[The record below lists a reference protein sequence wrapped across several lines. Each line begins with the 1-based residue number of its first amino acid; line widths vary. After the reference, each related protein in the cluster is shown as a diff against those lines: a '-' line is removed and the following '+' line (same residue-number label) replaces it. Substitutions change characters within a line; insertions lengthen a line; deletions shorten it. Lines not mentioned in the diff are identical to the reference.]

1 MKISGSFKTQD
12 NNTIRVVFYNKKNT
26 AASININT
34 SNDIYFGDEPVIITT
49 EIDDTFAHLL
59 KTQAKITLVTR
70 RWLGDYLFADNT
82 KSIVVNIWKNDVC
95 IFAGYV
101 SANTY
106 NQQYS
111 HELEELEINCID
123 TLSTLKNRRLTDDTT
138 YEDLVA
144 QSTIRPFSWFF
155 DKINLEDPAGVIP
168 NLPEFPS
175 EEMHAWFET
184 GWGREVNDDS
194 SINYYGIESECVIL
208 DEDTAV
214 ATGDT
219 RRGEDKTPTYIQSTD
234 TCIVDGVQYY
244 KKYAWITVNGEL
256 VNTGDWIVGDPTGDM
271 PYVIRQET
279 RLTGWSTGV
288 LPQPF
293 DFWEH
298 MTTFDVY
305 SNGMEIAVSDSIGE
319 QIPETPQTTTN
330 GSYYEFRQG
339 ADDDLDY
346 DENTQT
352 YYYKNYAWV
361 CVNNV
366 CENSGQWERGN
377 EKAHQTGTHT
387 AITGWQY
394 DDPAVAFEYYETVSH
409 YIDYSDGTSE
419 LDYTTMGHQIPLTPN
434 TTSAGSYYEFRQAG
448 DDDLDIDPVTGFSY
462 YKNYAWVIVN
472 NVAEKTNNWV
482 RGGEYNDYSDV
493 DQYNIYGKTIYNNS
507 AAPRMMINGTLY
519 TADIFDIQTKIFAFT
534 NVPTTFTS
542 MTLEDSEL
550 YDQLFFNNID
560 TSNVVDMHDMFH
572 LAGNLRTLDISCFD
586 FSSAGSMA
594 YMFFSC
600 GSLTSLD
607 VSNWDVSSVST
618 MAYMFDGCSSLTSLD
633 VSNWDVSHVTGMS
646 YMFNGCS
653 SLTSIDVSNWDVSHV
668 TGMGHMFAGCSSLT
682 SIDISGWTTS
692 TSTSTDHMFSGCSS
706 LTSIDVSNVSMQ
718 NCRSMVGMFSGCSS
732 LTSIDVSSLDM
743 PNVTEMNTVFYG
755 CSSLTSIDVSNWDVS
770 HVTDMDGMFSN
781 CTSLTSIDVSGW
793 TTSSLKDM
801 YQMFAGCTSL
811 TSLDLSNFDTSHVTS
826 MTSCFAVCSSLTT
839 LNLSNFDLS
848 LVPLS
853 STNAGMW
860 WVFQYSDNLSKLIIN
875 NVSNDTYSKII
886 SSGAYLPTTTVIYR
900 DNYVYKYNSNTS
912 QWEIVNKIY
921 GTAISTQTTAPTIS
935 LNGTTYTAD
944 VWDDTTKEFGFT
956 NVPTNVTSISITDLY
971 DELIFSNYIDTSNM
985 TSMYRMFYNC
995 SNLTSLDISHFN
1007 TSNVTNMNYM
1017 FNACKGFTS
1026 LDLSNFIT
1034 DNVRQMLSLFSGCT
1048 ILTSLDLSNWE
1059 VGSNTTISNM
1069 FYRTTALTSIIMNN
1083 VSDDTFNKIGSISSI
1098 HVSRITIYRDG
1109 DAYKWNSSTSQWE
1122 IQS

>member
-34 SNDIYFGDEPVIITT
+34 SDDIYFGEEPVIITT

-271 PYVIRQET
+271 PYVVRQET

-346 DENTQT
+346 DEENEV

-366 CENSGQWERGN
+366 CENSGQWQRGN
-377 EKAHQTGTHT
+377 IYSSVVNTFQTLV
-387 AITGWQY
+387 GWTY
-394 DDPAVAFEYYETVSH
+394 GNSDFEYYERLRT
-409 YIDYSDGTSE
+409 DYELGNGTIIHSDI
-419 LDYTTMGHQIPLTPN
+419 YTQGSQIPQSPSTTN
-434 TTSAGSYYEFRQAG
+434 NGSYYYYARTTSA
-448 DDDLDIDPVTGFSY
+448 DLYTDPDTGKMY
-462 YKNYAWVIVN
+462 YKLYAHVVCNNTNTKTSQWILGDEYLTTHQIYGYSRTRPVIVLN
-472 NVAEKTNNWV
+472 PN
-482 RGGEYNDYSDV
+482 
-493 DQYNIYGKTIYNNS
+493 QYASQTQ
-507 AAPRMMINGTLY
+507 Y
-519 TADIFDIQTKIFAFT
+519 TADAYDATTKFFAFDNLPNNFNRIIFWYTTGPNHESVSNDFIDITIT
-534 NVPTTFTS
+534 NNLITTNCTS
-542 MTLEDSEL
+542 LKEAFRTAYMSSIDIIE
-550 YDQLFFNNID
+550 FD
-560 TSNVVDMHDMFH
+560 TSNVTDMSLLFDTCF
-572 LAGNLRTLDISCFD
+572 NLRDLDLS
-586 FSSAGSMA
+586 
-594 YMFFSC
+594 
-600 GSLTSLD
+600 T
-607 VSNWDVSSVST
+607 WDTSSVT
-618 MAYMFDGCSSLTSLD
+618 NM
-633 VSNWDVSHVTGMS
+633 SN
-646 YMFNGCS
+646 
-653 SLTSIDVSNWDVSHV
+653 
-668 TGMGHMFAGCSSLT
+668 
-682 SIDISGWTTS
+682 
-692 TSTSTDHMFSGCSS
+692 MFSGCEN
-706 LTSIDVSNVSMQ
+706 LQ
-718 NCRSMVGMFSGCSS
+718 NLYIS
-732 LTSIDVSSLDM
+732 T
-743 PNVTEMNTVFYG
+743 
-755 CSSLTSIDVSNWDVS
+755 WD
-770 HVTDMDGMFSN
+770 
-781 CTSLTSIDVSGW
+781 
-793 TTSSLKDM
+793 TSSVTNM
-801 YQMFAGCTSL
+801 ASMFAQC
-811 TSLDLSNFDTSHVTS
+811 SN
-826 MTSCFAVCSSLTT
+826 LYT
-839 LNLSNFDLS
+839 LNLSS
-848 LVPLS
+848 
-853 STNAGMW
+853 
-860 WVFQYSDNLSKLIIN
+860 
-875 NVSNDTYSKII
+875 
-886 SSGAYLPTTTVIYR
+886 
-900 DNYVYKYNSNTS
+900 
-912 QWEIVNKIY
+912 
-921 GTAISTQTTAPTIS
+921 
-935 LNGTTYTAD
+935 
-944 VWDDTTKEFGFT
+944 
-956 NVPTNVTSISITDLY
+956 
-971 DELIFSNYIDTSNM
+971 
-985 TSMYRMFYNC
+985 
-995 SNLTSLDISHFN
+995 FN
-1007 TSNVTNMNYM
+1007 TSSVTNMNRM
-1017 FNACKGFTS
+1017 FSAC
-1026 LDLSNFIT
+1026 
-1034 DNVRQMLSLFSGCT
+1034 SGL
-1048 ILTSLDLSNWE
+1048 ISLDLSNWE
-1059 VGSNTTISNM
+1059 VGSNVTTTNM
-1069 FYRTTALTSIIMNN
+1069 FYQTSSLTSITMNN
-1083 VSDDTFNKIGSISSI
+1083 VSNDTFNKIGSITDIQKESM
-1098 HVSRITIYRDG
+1098 TIYRDD
-1109 DAYKWNSSTSQWE
+1109 DAYKWNSSTQQWE
-1122 IQS
+1122 IQNNN